1 MKCATH
7 PDVDA
12 TGFCRNCGKPL
23 CPACTRDVNGA
34 LYCENCLAAAV
45 AVPRPN
51 VPPRSDT
58 NPGLAAT
65 LGFIPGLGAVYN
77 GEYIKALIH
86 VLIFGGL
93 IALLSSD
100 LPGEYDAFIGIALAG
115 FCVYMPMEAYRTA
128 KARRMG
134 EAEPADFASTS
145 GNKPMGA
152 IILIAIGALLLMKNF
167 GLLEREWFSKSWPV
181 GLIILGAWLIW
192 DRTQRRS

>member
-45 AVPRPN
+45 AVPRPD

-100 LPGEYDAFIGIALAG
+100 LPGGYDAFIGIALAG

>member
-45 AVPRPN
+45 AVPRPD

-100 LPGEYDAFIGIALAG
+100 LPGGYDAFIGIALAG

-134 EAEPADFASTS
+134 EAEPADFASTT

>member
-7 PDVDA
+7 PDADA

-45 AVPRPN
+45 AVPRPD

-100 LPGEYDAFIGIALAG
+100 LPGGYDAFIGIALAG